1 MEGPHFSPHE
11 SESSMEAEAR
21 YLPLISYE
29 ESRFIENSGG
39 QYQGF
44 VDRADGGR
52 EFQDVF
58 IGHCAYYDVI
68 RRAVIEAFITTEAV
82 NEEGG
87 NELKSPIEVRG
98 YQSMIVYRSEAGDTL
113 EKPRTIS
120 IRLDATSDGNLYL
133 RAVRHVALLTHRH
146 LIDNVASLS
155 PAELEARAKT
165 IVAEML
171 SLPKN

>member
-1 MEGPHFSPHE
+1 
-11 SESSMEAEAR
+11 MEAEER
-21 YLPLISYE
+21 YLPLISHE

-39 QYQGF
+39 QYLGF

-52 EFQDVF
+52 EFQDIFV
-58 IGHCAYYDVI
+58 GHCAYYDVN

-87 NELKSPIEVRG
+87 NELKSPIDVRG

-120 IRLDATSDGNLYL
+120 IRLDATSDENLYL
-133 RAVRHVALLTHRH
+133 RAVRHVALLTHRY
-146 LIDNVASLS
+146 LIENVANLS
-155 PAELEARAKT
+155 PAELVARAKV

-171 SLPKN
+171 SLPRTER